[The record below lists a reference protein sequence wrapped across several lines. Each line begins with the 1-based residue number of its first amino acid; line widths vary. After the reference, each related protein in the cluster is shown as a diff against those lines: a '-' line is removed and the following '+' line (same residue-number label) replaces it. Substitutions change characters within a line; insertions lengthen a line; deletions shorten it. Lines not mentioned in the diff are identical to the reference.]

1 MEVGFSQ
8 RVRLEWL
15 QHTAV
20 LFLAGRPREEIKA
33 TLQELLQDQLS
44 VGGTAERG
52 NREKAIT
59 ILLKIWV
66 SVPTHLEALR
76 NDGLDLLKQ
85 LPAHD
90 HFAVHWGMTLA
101 VYPFFGVVAD
111 NVGRLL
117 RLQGAATAAQ
127 VQRRV
132 REQLGERET
141 VMRAARRALRCFVD
155 WGVLQEATEKGVYE
169 GTPPRCVQN
178 TTLAAWLIEAVLTAS
193 GVQADTLSGI
203 TQSPV
208 LFPFAVEF
216 PSTTIVESRNRLEV
230 FRQGFNETM
239 VTLRR
244 YEEVR

>member
-1 MEVGFSQ
+1 
-8 RVRLEWL
+8 
-15 QHTAV
+15 
-20 LFLAGRPREEIKA
+20 
-33 TLQELLQDQLS
+33 
-44 VGGTAERG
+44 
-52 NREKAIT
+52 
-59 ILLKIWV
+59 
-66 SVPTHLEALR
+66 
-76 NDGLDLLKQ
+76 
-85 LPAHD
+85 
-90 HFAVHWGMTLA
+90 
-101 VYPFFGVVAD
+101 
-111 NVGRLL
+111 
-117 RLQGAATAAQ
+117 
-127 VQRRV
+127 
-132 REQLGERET
+132 
-141 VMRAARRALRCFVD
+141 MRAARRTLRCFVD

-203 TQSPV
+203 TQGPV